1 MIRPV
6 LSRRSPEPCPERS
19 RRGSEGEGDE
29 RGVTLTE
36 LLVALAIAGLITGT
50 LVAAIYQIYQV
61 TGWGSNEL
69 RVQHDLENAATWL
82 LRDVQMADPTLTDA
96 SGSTL
101 NLIWNDMYRDRNATY
116 QVSYQVSGTNLVRTV
131 AMDYVPVSTLAVSRY
146 IAHPSHVVFSLSG
159 TADISPTLTAVI
171 TSTAGQVVKSATLRI
186 EMRPRP
192 VPE

>member
-6 LSRRSPEPCPERS
+6 LSPRS
-19 RRGSEGEGDE
+19 RGRSCACPLGDE

-36 LLVALAIAGLITGT
+36 LLVTLAIAGLITGT
-50 LVAAIYQIYQV
+50 LVTAIYQIYQV

-96 SGSTL
+96 NGSTL
-101 NLIWNDMYRDRNATY
+101 NLMWNDMYRDRNATY

-131 AMDYVPVSTLAVSRY
+131 AMDYVPASTLAVSRY